1 MSLSPLKGLVCLN
14 MNDAPSLTH
23 SPGGCCISRVRLRV
37 QVDDFRHYL
46 FTPRDLTALV
56 VGLLRYDVRAVH
68 PLDALSH
75 EVCSLAPP
83 PVPYRPPRR
92 SPSSTSH
99 RILSMSIRV
108 CLPILISQHPRRSR
122 DPSPRG
128 VPRPQAARI
137 FRDRLVGEDAAREFD
152 GQVPPLPHDGPP
164 PPC

>member
-1 MSLSPLKGLVCLN
+1 
-14 MNDAPSLTH
+14 
-23 SPGGCCISRVRLRV
+23 V
-37 QVDDFRHYL
+37 QVDDYRHYL

-75 EVCSLAPP
+75 EVPP
-83 PVPYRPPRR
+83 PAAPRPV
-92 SPSSTSH
+92 PSSPALTLQHIPSNVVSVYPCMFI
-99 RILSMSIRV
+99 RI
-108 CLPILISQHPRRSR
+108 CLPILISQHPRLSR
-122 DPSPRG
+122 DPSSRG

-152 GQVPPLPHDGPP
+152 GQVPPLLHRCLPQQALASLAAPP